1 ERPYRLDRMWTHLEL
16 AGVFSRV
23 RGIALGSFT
32 GCEEKDASY
41 TSDEVLGD
49 LARATGL
56 PCAGGFPVGHGEV
69 NEPLPLGPR
78 VRLHSGDRGEHLAA
92 AAADLIAEKPAHH
105 GTVSGAEQTVLV
117 LHRLGVG
124 HLLIVAFLPRCAHC
138 PAHGLDAHYL
148 GSA

>member
-1 ERPYRLDRMWTHLEL
+1 MWTHLEL

-56 PCAGGFPVGHGEV
+56 PSAAGFPVGTATV
-69 NEPLPLGPR
+69 TTPSPPAAR
-78 VRLHSGDRGEHLAA
+78 VRPAPDRPPPPSPAPPRPPPPPAA
-92 AAADLIAEKPAHH
+92 PPPPPKPRRAP
-105 GTVSGAEQTVLV
+105 T
-117 LHRLGVG
+117 
-124 HLLIVAFLPRCAHC
+124 
-138 PAHGLDAHYL
+138 D
-148 GSA
+148 